1 MITKDV
7 DPIYELPLI
16 LHQEGLDEIIVKYL
30 HLSSRQRPDFSEWG
44 NISSPKSEIPAWR

>member
-1 MITKDV
+1 MITAKDV

-30 HLSSRQRPDFSEWG
+30 HLSSRQRPDSASG